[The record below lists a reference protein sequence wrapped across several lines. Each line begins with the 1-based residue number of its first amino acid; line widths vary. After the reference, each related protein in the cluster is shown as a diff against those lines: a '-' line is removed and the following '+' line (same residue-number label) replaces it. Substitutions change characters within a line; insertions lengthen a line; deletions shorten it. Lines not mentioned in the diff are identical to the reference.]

1 MTSFQQLDKVVDFVF
16 KHRLPN
22 KTLIYCENE
31 DDLKNKLLWVHDLCA
46 SGITSCSFATG
57 EIETSGASKIIYRGH
72 EFWYINIE
80 KL

>member
-31 DDLKNKLLWVHDLCA
+31 DDLKNKLSWIYNLYPA
-46 SGITSCSFATG
+46 GITSCSFVTG
-57 EIETSGASKIIYRGH
+57 EAETSGVSKIIYMGH